1 VETTVIS
8 APLELSDSTDR
19 WQQLQLLRR
28 GRTPV
33 QPWLLQLE
41 QPGSSASIDVLAAL
55 IGQLDRAGVE
65 QLLRGPVGRDAATLL
80 EAARRELPLLAG
92 AAEVKQA
99 WLEPLLAQPPSLIWL
114 EILGHFRDAR
124 VEARLRL
131 AVDGV
136 NPADPSQADAVR
148 LLPLFGQQRQ
158 PEDAALLLR
167 LAQAPLPQ
175 AWRRAA
181 LEGLAV
187 GLSAWPLEPL
197 AEGLQR
203 LSADLDPG
211 LAAQAVDLLGRLPD
225 GQQRLRQLQG
235 RALEPSVAER
245 WRRRLQC
252 TPLVLV
258 VHGRQGGV
266 IPEVLQQLAAELER
280 RRSAPVLV
288 QALTATPPEGDGRF
302 WLAARRAGTI
312 SLVPLLLLPGDHVRS
327 DVPAIARQWRQQ
339 TSAAQS
345 PMRLPEV
352 MVRRLPF
359 LGAWPSWQ
367 HLLANLWAER
377 AGAQPLAWLHHPLQ
391 GALSARYL
399 QHLAAVV
406 GYPGVAAAYSDPHT
420 ALAAQPQPPALLAP
434 LTLAPNRLSES
445 LNMGARAASAEVL
458 PPLLDLPPVRD
469 FLLTQLE
476 ALP

>member
-1 VETTVIS
+1 MIS

-19 WQQLQLLRR
+19 WQQLQLLRC

-33 QPWLLQLE
+33 QPWLQQLE
-41 QPGSSASIDVLAAL
+41 QGGSPASIDVLAAL

-65 QLLRGPVGRDAATLL
+65 QLLRGPVGRDATALL

-99 WLEPLLAQPPSLIWL
+99 WLEPLLAQPPSRIWL
-114 EILGHFRDAR
+114 EMLGHFRDAR
-124 VEARLRL
+124 VAARLRL
-131 AVDGV
+131 AVGGV
-136 NPADPSQADAVR
+136 DPADPGQAEALR
-148 LLPLFGQQRQ
+148 LLPLLGQQREPQ
-158 PEDAALLLR
+158 DAALLLR

-197 AEGLQR
+197 AEGLQQ
-203 LSADLDPG
+203 LSADLEPG

-225 GQQRLRQLQG
+225 GQRRLWQLNG

-245 WRRRLQC
+245 WRRRLQRA
-252 TPLVLV
+252 PLVLV

-266 IPEVLQQLAAELER
+266 IPEVLQHLAAELER

-288 QALTATPPEGDGRF
+288 QALTAAPPEGDGRF
-302 WLAARRAGTI
+302 WLAARRAAAITV
-312 SLVPLLLLPGDHVRS
+312 VPLLLLPGDHVRS
-327 DVPAIARQWRQQ
+327 DVPAIAGQWRQQ
-339 TSAAQS
+339 TPAAQPPV
-345 PMRLPEV
+345 PMPVVR
-352 MVRRLPF
+352 VRRLPF

-367 HLLANLWAER
+367 RLLAKLWAER
-377 AGAQPLAWLHHPLQ
+377 AGERPLLWLHHPLQ

-406 GYPGVAAAYSDPHT
+406 GYPGMAAAYSDPHT

>member
-1 VETTVIS
+1 MIS
-8 APLELSDSTDR
+8 APLELSDSPDR

-41 QPGSSASIDVLAAL
+41 QPGSPASIDVLAAL

-65 QLLRGPVGRDAATLL
+65 QLLSGPVGRDAATLL

-114 EILGHFRDAR
+114 EILGYFRDAR
-124 VEARLRL
+124 VAARLRL
-131 AVDGV
+131 AADGV

-148 LLPLFGQQRQ
+148 LLPLLGQQRQ

-245 WRRRLQC
+245 WRRRLQR

-288 QALTATPPEGDGRF
+288 QALTAASPEGDGRF
-302 WLAARRAGTI
+302 WLAARRAGAI

-339 TSAAQS
+339 IAAAQPPVS
-345 PMRLPEV
+345 TPEARV
-352 MVRRLPF
+352 HRLPF

-406 GYPGVAAAYSDPHT
+406 GYPGIAAAYSDPHT

-445 LNMGARAASAEVL
+445 LNMGARAASVEVL

-476 ALP
+476 ALS

>member
-1 VETTVIS
+1 MIS

-28 GRTPV
+28 GRLPV
-33 QPWLLQLE
+33 QPWLQQLE
-41 QPGSSASIDVLAAL
+41 QEDGPASSDVLAAL

-65 QLLRGPVGRDAATLL
+65 QLLSGPAGRDATSLL
-80 EAARRELPLLAG
+80 EAARLEFPLLAG

-114 EILGHFRDAR
+114 EILGYFRDPR
-124 VEARLRL
+124 VAARLRL
-131 AVDGV
+131 ALDGMD
-136 NPADPSQADAVR
+136 PADPGQADALR
-148 LLPLFGQQRQ
+148 LLPLLGQQRE
-158 PEDAALLLR
+158 PEDAALLLQ

-187 GLSAWPLEPL
+187 GLSAWPVEAL
-197 AEGLQR
+197 AKGLQQ
-203 LSADLDPG
+203 LSTDLDPG

-225 GQQRLRQLQG
+225 GQQWLRELQG

-245 WRRRLQC
+245 WRRRLQR

-302 WLAARRAGTI
+302 WLAARRAGAI

-327 DVPAIARQWRQQ
+327 DVPAIAGQWRQR
-339 TSAAQS
+339 TSLAQPS
-345 PMRLPEV
+345 MSMPEV

-359 LGAWPSWQ
+359 LGAWPRWQ
-367 HLLANLWAER
+367 RLLANLWAER
-377 AGAQPLAWLHHPLQ
+377 AGERPLVWLHHPLQ

-399 QHLAAVV
+399 AHLSAVL
-406 GYPGVAAAYSDPHT
+406 GYRGMAAAYNDPH
-420 ALAAQPQPPALLAP
+420 AVLAGQLQPPALLAP

-458 PPLLDLPPVRD
+458 PPLLDLLPVRD

>member
-1 VETTVIS
+1 METTVIS

-41 QPGSSASIDVLAAL
+41 QPGSPASIDVLAAL

-65 QLLRGPVGRDAATLL
+65 RLLRGPVGRDVASLL

-99 WLEPLLAQPPSLIWL
+99 WLEPLLAQLPSLLWL
-114 EILGHFRDAR
+114 EILGYFRDAR
-124 VEARLRL
+124 VAARLRL

-148 LLPLFGQQRQ
+148 LLPLLGQQRQ

-175 AWRRAA
+175 VWRRAA

-203 LSADLDPG
+203 LTADLDPG
-211 LAAQAVDLLGRLPD
+211 LAAQAVDFLGRLPD

-245 WRRRLQC
+245 WRRRLQR

-288 QALTATPPEGDGRF
+288 QALTAASPEGDGRF
-302 WLAARRAGTI
+302 WLAARRAGAI

-339 TSAAQS
+339 IAAAQ
-345 PMRLPEV
+345 PPVPRPEARV
-352 MVRRLPF
+352 HRLPF

-406 GYPGVAAAYSDPHT
+406 GYPGMAAAYSDPHT

-476 ALP
+476 ALS